1 MKLEIDYPAIY
12 VDGLFLCYVGVG
24 DGRDS
29 LRPGRYAVEATY
41 SHAHGKNLVRVDGLG
56 WIGGNKECE
65 CVLGRVRNGSDVI
78 PCESFEKRILAL
90 VETAQDDGKTVEL
103 VVK

>member
-1 MKLEIDYPAIY
+1 MRLEIDYPAIY
-12 VDGLFLCYVGVG
+12 IDGLFLCYVGVN
-24 DGRDS
+24 DGAT

-41 SHAHGKNLVRVDGLG
+41 SHSHRKNLVRVDGIG
-56 WIGGNKECE
+56 WIGGNKDCNV
-65 CVLGRVRNGSDVI
+65 VLGRIRNRDDVI

-103 VVK
+103 IVK